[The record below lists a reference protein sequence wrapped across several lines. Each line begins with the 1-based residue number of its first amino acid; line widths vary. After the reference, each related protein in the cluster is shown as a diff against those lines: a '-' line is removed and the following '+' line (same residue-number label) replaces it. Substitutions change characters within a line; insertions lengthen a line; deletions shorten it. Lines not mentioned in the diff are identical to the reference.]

1 MFKFEVSMIRR
12 AFILLITGA
21 LLCQGAHGQGFLPQ
35 VPEIRDLL
43 TGATLTQEEAVA
55 APGVLGEWTG
65 TLFGSPQA
73 VTFVRV
79 NPAVYM
85 TDIICAE
92 GEYADSTSALC
103 SDYGAAAGING
114 SYFNMKELT
123 PVTYVKDNGKIV
135 GSATKKE
142 LFRVNGIF
150 MSWPNRVAI
159 EAADTTTFDPKIWEA
174 IASGPILID
183 DGTVI
188 TYSEGIPEDDGFY
201 NKRHPRSLIGTDAE
215 GYIWLVVVDG
225 RSAGN
230 AEGMTIAE
238 LTELAGMI
246 GLTDAL
252 NLDGGGSSTL
262 WTQSA
267 GVLNYPCDNG
277 RFDHFGQR
285 IVPNVI
291 AVRKTALMKPSRAD
305 SYPRFP

>member
-1 MFKFEVSMIRR
+1 MFTHQRT
-12 AFILLITGA
+12 ALLLLIGLLTSTLASGQSFLSLVPEIHRLETGA
-21 LLCQGAHGQGFLPQ
+21 LLPLDKASSVDGIF
-35 VPEIRDLL
+35 
-43 TGATLTQEEAVA
+43 
-55 APGVLGEWTG
+55 GEWTG
-65 TLFGSPQA
+65 TLFDSPQT

-79 NPAVYM
+79 TPTVYS
-85 TDIICAE
+85 TDILSAE
-92 GEYADSTSALC
+92 GEQADSTSALC
-103 SDYGAAAGING
+103 TLHGAIAGING

-123 PVTYVKDNGKIV
+123 HVTYVKDDGVIV

-142 LFRVNGIF
+142 LFRVNGAFI
-150 MSWPNRVAI
+150 SWADRVAI
-159 EAADTTTFDPKIWEA
+159 ESVDTTTIDESPWEA

-183 DGTVI
+183 NGNVI
-188 TYSEGIPEDDGFY
+188 TYSEGIPKDDGFY
-201 NKRHPRSLIGTDAE
+201 NKRHPRSLIGTDAD

-262 WTQSA
+262 WIQSA
-267 GVLNYPCDNG
+267 GVLNYPCDN
-277 RFDHFGQR
+277 RTFDHFGQR

-291 AVRKTALMKPSRAD
+291 AIRKKP
-305 SYPRFP
+305 

>member
-1 MFKFEVSMIRR
+1 MFKFEDMIHRTVLM
-12 AFILLITGA
+12 IIMGA
-21 LLCQGAHGQGFLPQ
+21 LLCQEAQGQGFLPL
-35 VPEIRDLL
+35 VPEIRDLQ
-43 TGATLTQEEAVA
+43 TGAALTQEEAVK
-55 APGVLGEWTG
+55 APGVLGEWTE

-79 NPAVYM
+79 NPAVYA

-103 SDYGAAAGING
+103 ADFGAAAGING

-135 GSATKKE
+135 GNTTKKE
-142 LFRVNGIF
+142 LFRVNGVF

-159 EAADTTTFDPKIWEA
+159 QAADTTALDPNLWEA

-188 TYSEGIPEDDGFY
+188 TYSDGIPEDDGFY
-201 NKRHPRSLIGTDAE
+201 NKRHPRSLIGTDAD

-238 LTELAGMI
+238 LTELAGMM

-277 RFDHFGQR
+277 KFDHFGQR

-291 AVRKTALMKPSRAD
+291 AIREKA
-305 SYPRFP
+305 RFINAKK